1 MPSMTTPVVEGTRS
15 DVLACVE
22 KFPGAHLRGIE
33 RLTELPLGQ
42 VLYHLDRLERM
53 GIIASQRDAG
63 FRRYYPTAS
72 VGRAEKKYLAALRHD
87 ATRRIA
93 LAVLERGPS
102 PHKELQEHLQ
112 IAGSTLSFHLQRLL
126 DAGVLR
132 RERHGAVSR
141 YALVEPD
148 VARRELILYRESF
161 RDPAV
166 DRYVRAQLAQLPG
179 LANVVPVT

>member
-1 MPSMTTPVVEGTRS
+1 MMTPAVTGTRS

-53 GIIASQRDAG
+53 GIVASQRDAG
-63 FRRYYPTAS
+63 FRRYYPTAT

-93 LAVLERGPS
+93 LALLERGPA
-102 PHKELQEHLQ
+102 PHKDLQEHLAV
-112 IAGSTLSFHLQRLL
+112 AGSTLSFHLQRLL
-126 DAGVLR
+126 DAGVITRQRSGGSSL
-132 RERHGAVSR
+132 
-141 YALVEPD
+141 YALAEPEL
-148 VARRELILYRESF
+148 ARQELILYRESF
-161 RDPAV
+161 RDAAV
-166 DRYVRAQLAQLPG
+166 DKYVRAQLAKLPA
-179 LANVVPVT
+179 LASRVPVT